1 MQKVEPGPRE
11 RIAEHWV
18 EAGEL
23 DRAVELLLD
32 ECKLLQER
40 NADEEIRRILERR
53 TELLRELDVPD
64 DDPRW
69 AQQKLQRAHVFED
82 RGHLERARGMLEDL
96 WQQLDDERRRL
107 RGKVAENLTGVEVG
121 LGRTDP
127 ARMWCS
133 RALEICKHIDDP
145 ELETSCRQRVGWLLV
160 FDGDFDAA
168 ERQADRAIETAQQCG
183 HRYLELEGLRLRAT
197 IWKHRGVSGTEALY
211 DRIRREASADGY
223 VAIEAEAS
231 NGLGQQ
237 ALFDGRLEQARAYF
251 EGEET
256 DQGLA
261 NYMDSRLYPQG
272 PGVVASGE
280 RGNREIESRQRRTL
294 RRAFRGR
301 ETPAPRGRGL
311 VRGDRGRGT
320 LGAAQ
325 TPLASRARDRGRR
338 SVPGRFAV
346 GADGGWLAG
355 LVARRQRAPVAD
367 RED

>member
-251 EGEET
+251 VDYIRKARELSRPESEGI
-256 DQGLA
+256 GKLNLA
-261 NYMDSRLYPQG
+261 NAELCAGHFEEGKRQL
-272 PGVVASGE
+272 
-280 RGNREIESRQRRTL
+280 REAEALFEAIGAEGRWEPL
-294 RRAFRGR
+294 RRLLR
-301 ETPAPRGRGL
+301 L
-311 VRGDRGRGT
+311 VHATGVGDR
-320 LGAAQ
+320 
-325 TPLASRARDRGRR
+325 SRAD
-338 SVPGRFAV
+338 SLWEPM
-346 GADGGWLAG
+346 ADGWPDSWPEGKEHPWLIE
-355 LVARRQRAPVAD
+355 RT
-367 RED
+367 